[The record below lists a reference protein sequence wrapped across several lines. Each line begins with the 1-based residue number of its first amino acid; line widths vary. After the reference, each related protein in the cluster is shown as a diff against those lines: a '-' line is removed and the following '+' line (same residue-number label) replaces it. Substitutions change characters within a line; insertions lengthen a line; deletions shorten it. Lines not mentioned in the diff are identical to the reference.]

1 MKLTPIKINLQDYP
15 LPIRKY
21 LQDANIYDSSSSK
34 QASVLFSD
42 KGYFIKSSAKG
53 ALRREAEMTRYFH
66 SKRIAP
72 KVLEYIDS
80 DKDWLVTQKIKGSDC
95 IDGKYLSDPKRLCDT
110 MAQLLRE
117 LHGRDFADCPIKDHT
132 SNFLYTAEKNYL
144 AGICDRDMLDDIGY
158 KDPNDV
164 WQEITVQSDILQN
177 DTLLHGDYCLPNI
190 ILDNWKFSGFI
201 DLDCSGVGD
210 KHVDIF
216 WGIYTLYYNLH
227 TDKYTQ
233 RFIDAYGKDLID
245 SEKLRLISKIEIFG

>member
-53 ALRREAEMTRYFH
+53 TLRREAEMTRYFH

-72 KVLEYIDS
+72 KVLEYIDG

-110 MAQLLRE
+110 MAHIAQ
-117 LHGRDFADCPIKDHT
+117 
-132 SNFLYTAEKNYL
+132 
-144 AGICDRDMLDDIGY
+144 
-158 KDPNDV
+158 
-164 WQEITVQSDILQN
+164 
-177 DTLLHGDYCLPNI
+177 
-190 ILDNWKFSGFI
+190 
-201 DLDCSGVGD
+201 
-210 KHVDIF
+210 
-216 WGIYTLYYNLH
+216 
-227 TDKYTQ
+227 
-233 RFIDAYGKDLID
+233 
-245 SEKLRLISKIEIFG
+245 